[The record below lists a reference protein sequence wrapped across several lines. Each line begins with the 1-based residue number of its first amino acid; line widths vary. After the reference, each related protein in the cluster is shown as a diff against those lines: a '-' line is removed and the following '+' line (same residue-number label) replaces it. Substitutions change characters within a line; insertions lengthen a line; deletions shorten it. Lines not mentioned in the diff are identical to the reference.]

1 MGVVCDLLFDALL
14 VQFIGRVGSDPRAY
28 GGWRN
33 QLIVVGK
40 RAHVQDLHANLGVR
54 RRRMNGIG
62 DLAVPG
68 GFLLVVELGGGK
80 SGVAVLILDHD
91 AAFFVGGDAP
101 GNDHADTTGG
111 TLGVKSGHPVKA
123 VGHFL
128 KPGVHGA
135 HDAAVAKGGETQ
147 VQGREQQRI
156 MGVLVEV

>member
-14 VQFIGRVGSDPRAY
+14 VQLIGRVRTDPGAY
-28 GGWRN
+28 RGGRD
-33 QLIVVGK
+33 QLIVIGQG
-40 RAHVQDLHANLGVR
+40 AHVQDLHANLGVR
-54 RRRMNGIG
+54 RRMMNGIS

-68 GFLLVVELGGGK
+68 GFILVVELGGGK

-91 AAFFVGGDAP
+91 TALLVGGDAP
-101 GNDHADTTGG
+101 GNDHADTAGG
-111 TLGVKSGHPVKA
+111 ALGVKSGHPVKT

-128 KPGVHGA
+128 KPGVHGT

-147 VQGREQQRI
+147 VQWCEQQRI